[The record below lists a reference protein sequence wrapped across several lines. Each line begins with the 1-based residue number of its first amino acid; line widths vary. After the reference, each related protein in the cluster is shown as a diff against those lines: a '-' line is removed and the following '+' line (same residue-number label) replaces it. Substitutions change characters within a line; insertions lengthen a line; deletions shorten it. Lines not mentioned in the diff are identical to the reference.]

1 MADWMAKWMF
11 SYNIPMV
18 MNNFFYVI
26 MILTT
31 LFGVLTGIM
40 AARYLKKMEEHMP
53 KDEEYEAKFAERKA
67 AKAMKKGGAVE
78 EIVEVVEA

>member
-18 MNNFFYVI
+18 MNNFFYTI

-31 LFGVLTGIM
+31 IFGVLTGIM
-40 AARYLKKMEEHMP
+40 AARYLKRMEEFAP
-53 KDEEYEAKFAERKA
+53 KDEEYEAKLAERKS